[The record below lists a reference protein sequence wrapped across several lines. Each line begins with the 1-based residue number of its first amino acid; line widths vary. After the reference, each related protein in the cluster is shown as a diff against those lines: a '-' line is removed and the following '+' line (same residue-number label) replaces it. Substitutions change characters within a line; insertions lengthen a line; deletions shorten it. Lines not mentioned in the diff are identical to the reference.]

1 MNETWS
7 EDPSS
12 PRVYGSLIFGSG
24 IFGAVEWED
33 ETTTTVTWSEETVGS
48 TTWTEQ

>member
-7 EDPSS
+7 EDPIS
-12 PRVYGSLIFGSG
+12 PRIYGALNFGSG
-24 IFGAVEWED
+24 FFGITEWED
-33 ETTTTVTWSEETVGS
+33 ETTTTVTWSEQTVGS